1 MPFQIIRD
9 NLIHVKAD
17 AIVNSA
23 NPKPVIGGGTEQSI
37 YAAAGEKELLAER
50 KKIGAIAPGACAAT
64 EAFALPA
71 KYILHTVGP
80 VWRGGDAGERETL
93 RACYANTLA
102 LAAELKCRSAA
113 FPLISAGMYH
123 FPADQALMIALS
135 EIQNFLLTHEMKVT
149 LVVFA
154 PEALELSEKLVGEID
169 QYIDEHGVHQVLA
182 DEGVYSARERRRERM
197 MLSARVPAAGA
208 AASAA
213 EKPSLDDVLKSP
225 EKTFQERLFELID
238 ESGMEDVAVYKK
250 ANISRKLFS
259 RIRGHSDYQ
268 PKKKTALALAI
279 ALELDKPTTEDL
291 LARAGLAM
299 SQSNAFDLI
308 ISYYIENRIYDIYE
322 INTALFRYGQP
333 MLGY

>member
-1 MPFQIIRD
+1 
-9 NLIHVKAD
+9 
-17 AIVNSA
+17 
-23 NPKPVIGGGTEQSI
+23 
-37 YAAAGEKELLAER
+37 
-50 KKIGAIAPGACAAT
+50 
-64 EAFALPA
+64 
-71 KYILHTVGP
+71 
-80 VWRGGDAGERETL
+80 
-93 RACYANTLA
+93 
-102 LAAELKCRSAA
+102 
-113 FPLISAGMYH
+113 
-123 FPADQALMIALS
+123 
-135 EIQNFLLTHEMKVT
+135 
-149 LVVFA
+149 
-154 PEALELSEKLVGEID
+154 
-169 QYIDEHGVHQVLA
+169 
-182 DEGVYSARERRRERM
+182 M

-291 LARAGLAM
+291 LARSVLAM